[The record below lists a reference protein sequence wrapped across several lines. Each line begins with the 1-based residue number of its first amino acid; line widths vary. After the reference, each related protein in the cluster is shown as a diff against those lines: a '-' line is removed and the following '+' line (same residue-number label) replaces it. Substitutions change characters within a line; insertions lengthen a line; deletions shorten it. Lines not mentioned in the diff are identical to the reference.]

1 MCSTHNRKIDYFSY
15 SIKLRILLVNTKVS
29 RKTKEQV
36 EKVTGVNICP
46 KNPKPFPT
54 PFKTLPQVRGSVR
67 AGAHAPVNFELLVQ
81 CTLPKNTFLG
91 YHPSCRFPKG
101 APAKL
106 KSNILL
112 INLDFYGLRTLCN
125 IYNLKTNTLLGGKFL
140 MKMCEL
146 DFLGGHFWGH
156 SKNPSPKFE
165 NLKTFPTRGPT

>member
-1 MCSTHNRKIDYFSY
+1 MHPSILSY
-15 SIKLRILLVNTKVS
+15 LYR
-29 RKTKEQV
+29 
-36 EKVTGVNICP
+36 
-46 KNPKPFPT
+46 
-54 PFKTLPQVRGSVR
+54 
-67 AGAHAPVNFELLVQ
+67 Q
-81 CTLPKNTFLG
+81 CTLSKNTFPGIVHL
-91 YHPSCRFPKG
+91 SCRFLKG

-156 SKNPSPKFE
+156 SKNPSQKFE
-165 NLKTFPTRGPT
+165 NLKTFPQLGGPHKGHIFTPGLTQQTTTTICLTTISLTERNIFQCFLKPGSQKYA

>member
-1 MCSTHNRKIDYFSY
+1 MLVLQFFPFTISFSRRRYIDKFRVFPCPYVSTCIS
-15 SIKLRILLVNTKVS
+15 
-29 RKTKEQV
+29 
-36 EKVTGVNICP
+36 
-46 KNPKPFPT
+46 
-54 PFKTLPQVRGSVR
+54 GSVR
-67 AGAHAPVNFELLVQ
+67 TGAPDARAPVNFELLVQ

-91 YHPSCRFPKG
+91 YYPSCRFPKG

-165 NLKTFPTRGPT
+165 NLKTFPQLGGPHK